1 MASKLS
7 GRVLLRLID
16 GEKCVTRLS
25 GRTFNARSV
34 AVRYSS
40 SFRFDDLTIQQCP
53 KELRRP
59 QPDPNNLVFG
69 ANFADHMLEVEYR
82 DDRGWGKPVISPLH
96 DLTIHPGAKALHYAI
111 QLFEGM
117 KAYRGF
123 DGKIRLFR
131 PDLNMKRLLASAKR
145 LSLPEFDADEFQR
158 CLMKLVAID
167 HEWVPKSTSSTLYI
181 RPTFIGTEPTL
192 GVHQSKNALLYIITG
207 PVGPYFPTGFK
218 PVSLLADPSFVRA
231 WVGGCGQYKL
241 GANYGPT
248 IYVQA
253 EAIKKH
259 NCQQVLWLY
268 GPDHEVTEVGTMN
281 FFAFWTNEEGEKEL
295 ITAPL
300 STGLILPGVTRQSLL
315 DLSRKWGE
323 FKVTERRIYM
333 KDIVKALAEKRLHEV
348 FGAGTACVV
357 CPVESIL
364 YEGQK
369 LEIPTMVNNAPIT
382 MRLHKELTDIQFGR
396 VPSDWV
402 VSVE

>member
-1 MASKLS
+1 
-7 GRVLLRLID
+7 
-16 GEKCVTRLS
+16 
-25 GRTFNARSV
+25 
-34 AVRYSS
+34 
-40 SFRFDDLTIQQCP
+40 
-53 KELRRP
+53 
-59 QPDPNNLVFG
+59 
-69 ANFADHMLEVEYR
+69 
-82 DDRGWGKPVISPLH
+82 
-96 DLTIHPGAKALHYAI
+96 
-111 QLFEGM
+111 
-117 KAYRGF
+117 
-123 DGKIRLFR
+123 
-131 PDLNMKRLLASAKR
+131 
-145 LSLPEFDADEFQR
+145 
-158 CLMKLVAID
+158 
-167 HEWVPKSTSSTLYI
+167 
-181 RPTFIGTEPTL
+181 
-192 GVHQSKNALLYIITG
+192 
-207 PVGPYFPTGFK
+207 
-218 PVSLLADPSFVRA
+218 
-231 WVGGCGQYKL
+231 
-241 GANYGPT
+241 
-248 IYVQA
+248 
-253 EAIKKH
+253 
-259 NCQQVLWLY
+259 
-268 GPDHEVTEVGTMN
+268 MN